1 MLGAGRRKAS
11 LIAYAGWKVL
21 GIYLEVKGKANLH
34 PESVG
39 PVCGCISKGSN
50 RWAQPGRLIS
60 VGIHIKGIVKTSLHK
75 LARQ

>member
-1 MLGAGRRKAS
+1 MLGAGRRQAS

-39 PVCGCISKGSN
+39 PVCGCVIDGSN
-50 RWAQPGRLIS
+50 RWAQSGRLIS
-60 VGIHIKGIVKTSLHK
+60 MGISTQGIVETVSV
-75 LARQ
+75 RGE